1 MMIDLTRKWFFRAS
15 EKILI
20 FLFFIHLFV
29 FTLYISGNFQSFLDS
44 TQIMLLNITVGAAI
58 ILFTSSIV
66 YGSVLVLSGA
76 GRKKHLTG
84 KYIFFLAS
92 LLISAAVFA
101 LSKIILV
108 WSG

>member
-1 MMIDLTRKWFFRAS
+1 MIDITRKWFFRIG

-20 FLFFIHLFV
+20 LLFFILLFV
-29 FTLYISGNFQSFLDS
+29 FTLYISGNTQYFLDS
-44 TQIMLLNITVGAAI
+44 TQIMLLDIAVGAAI

-66 YGSVLVLSGA
+66 YGSALVLSGA

-84 KYIFFLAS
+84 KYLFFLSSMLISTAIFF
-92 LLISAAVFA
+92 

-108 WSG
+108 WAG